1 MSKQKRQRSFDFGR
15 VFFPDKTNPIPDVI
29 YFQPLGNHVCNVR
42 KLVKAWKVEDFPGI
56 TETEREESKAR
67 VDEAARIH
75 DIGKPPKF
83 KLEAKAT
90 KEGKF
95 KEYIYSFKGHRF
107 LADSPDIWAKYL
119 AIGHHDF
126 SVGDISR
133 DAYKLKKESQEY
145 EQILTREPLTYGREL
160 YILEMCDQI
169 EAELACRVIGNDEQA
184 ESRAFMDYTTF
195 KLDNSTYLI
204 DPFPFN
210 FPFNKDEISLSFAYW
225 SLKLSEE
232 DKKELG
238 NLLDKPHKLED
249 KINNI
254 VKEWWQSHQGKAKK
268 EPHQGKAKE
277 ENPKRVGI
285 KSHSLVD
292 SSQDWNCETA
302 YQALSKGKYISN
314 PMQQDVWDA
323 IANPN
328 PAFLLKAPTG
338 SGKMEAVL
346 FPCLAKG
353 YRLILPLPSRSL
365 VEDQKQRI
373 ERYIKTF
380 SALPE
385 NKDLEFSLV
394 VDTGSQMERLIY
406 QNGERVERKINSRRH
421 LYKGDVI
428 LTTLDKFLYR
438 YFAFGDK
445 QKSFVFPLRI
455 HRDKTHSEKTLIC
468 VDEAHSYDNISFTNF
483 HSLVQ
488 SLYEAGRSI
497 VLMTATMPQQ
507 HLDRFDYLKVI
518 DYINNLENV
527 NSLREFQQQSYET
540 KAFEWLN
547 EVQRDSTNPLHFQ
560 TQVAQ
565 IVLREWKSK
574 SNRRIIAVVETV
586 TDAVE
591 IYTQVK
597 NELAFNTD
605 TQGQFLFLYHGRIS
619 DIPKDSE
626 FSRSTRYKNV
636 KNHDENDLPYILI
649 TTSAIEVGCDLNSE
663 ILISEMCPPENL
675 IQRAGRCNRRGNVPD
690 AKVILVGN
698 AIQDF
703 ANTLDESGWETYKE
717 TLKQLTDFNTAKI
730 SECILRSHYVDDYR
744 VVELFSMLHDYVY
757 SADLACQPAHEKG
770 LVVTR
775 SWTPSATLVYDD
787 GSHGDKIE
795 NMPQVTVPIDCLT
808 IKKDK
813 SNQYAN
819 THVYE
824 RYYDQEK
831 TSWERRDLRWGFA
844 YQKDIIIKIHRS
856 NDGASMLDGN
866 PEYSYN
872 SELGFVE
879 LPGVFIKLKTNGFDE
894 KLLYQYGNTAQKKSV
909 IITYTKAL
917 EETT

>member
-626 FSRSTRYKNV
+626 FSRSTRYKNL
-636 KNHDENDLPYILI
+636 KNRDENHLPYILI

-663 ILISEMCPPENL
+663 VLISEMCPPENL
-675 IQRAGRCNRRGNVPD
+675 IQRAGRCNRRGNVPN

-698 AIQDF
+698 TIQEF
-703 ANTLDESGWETYKE
+703 ANTLDESGWETYTE
-717 TLKQLTDFNTAKI
+717 TLQKLTDFNTAKI
-730 SECILRSHYVDDYR
+730 SECILRSQQVDDYR

-787 GSHGDKIE
+787 GTHGDKIE
-795 NMPQVTVPIDCLT
+795 NMPQVTVPIDRLT

-866 PEYSYN
+866 PEYSYEP
-872 SELGFVE
+872 ELGFVK

>member
-15 VFFPDKTNPIPDVI
+15 VFFPDKTNFIPDVI
-29 YFQPLGNHVCNVR
+29 YFQPLGNHVGNVR

-133 DAYKLKKESQEY
+133 DAYKLKKESQKY
-145 EQILTREPLTYGREL
+145 EEILTKEPLTYAREL

-210 FPFNKDEISLSFAYW
+210 FPFNNDAISLSFAYW
-225 SLKLSEE
+225 SLKLSQE
-232 DKKELG
+232 DKKELK

-249 KINNI
+249 KINDI
-254 VKEWWQSHQGKAKK
+254 VKKWWQSHQGKT
-268 EPHQGKAKE
+268 KE
-277 ENPKRVGI
+277 EHKRVVI
-285 KSHSLVD
+285 KSHSLVN

-302 YQALSKGKYISN
+302 YQALSKGKYIPN
-314 PMQQDVWDA
+314 PMQQNVWDA

-338 SGKMEAVL
+338 SGKMEAVV

-353 YRLILPLPSRSL
+353 YRLILPLPARSL

-373 ERYIKTF
+373 EQYIKTF

-385 NKDLEFSLV
+385 NQNREFSLV

-406 QNGERVERKINSRRH
+406 QKGERVDRKINSRRH

-518 DYINNLENV
+518 DYINNPENV
-527 NSLREFQQQSYET
+527 NALREFQQQSYET
-540 KAFEWLN
+540 KVFEWLN
-547 EVQRDSTNPLHFQ
+547 EVHRDSTNPLEFQ

-565 IVLREWKSK
+565 IVLREWKSQP
-574 SNRRIIAVVETV
+574 NRRIIAVVETV
-586 TDAVE
+586 KDAVE

-597 NELAFNTD
+597 NELGFNTD

-619 DIPKDSE
+619 DIPKESE
-626 FSRSTRYKNV
+626 SSRSTRYKNV
-636 KNHDENDLPYILI
+636 KNRDENDLPYILI
-649 TTSAIEVGCDLNSE
+649 TTSAIEVVCDLNSE
-663 ILISEMCPPENL
+663 ILISEICPPENL

-698 AIQDF
+698 TIQEF
-703 ANTLDESGWETYKE
+703 ANTLDESGWENYQN
-717 TLKQLTDFNTAKI
+717 TLQQLSDFNTAKI
-730 SECILRSHYVDDYR
+730 SECILRSQQINDYR

-757 SADLACQPAHEKG
+757 TADLTCQPAHEKG

-787 GSHGDKIE
+787 GNHGDKIE
-795 NMPQVTVPIDCLT
+795 NMPQVTVPIDRLN

-813 SNQYAN
+813 TNQYAN

-824 RYYDQEK
+824 RYYDQEN
-831 TSWERRDLRWGFA
+831 TRWEMRDLRWGFA
-844 YQKDIIIKIHRS
+844 YQKDVFIKINKS
-856 NDGASMLDGN
+856 NDGAFMPDSN

-872 SELGFVE
+872 PELGFVE
-879 LPGVFIKLKTNGFDE
+879 LPGVFIKLRTNGFDE
-894 KLLYQYGNTAQKKSV
+894 KLLYQYGSTAQKKSV

-917 EETT
+917 EETS

>member
-626 FSRSTRYKNV
+626 FSRSTRYKN
-636 KNHDENDLPYILI
+636 
-649 TTSAIEVGCDLNSE
+649 
-663 ILISEMCPPENL
+663 
-675 IQRAGRCNRRGNVPD
+675 
-690 AKVILVGN
+690 
-698 AIQDF
+698 
-703 ANTLDESGWETYKE
+703 
-717 TLKQLTDFNTAKI
+717 
-730 SECILRSHYVDDYR
+730 
-744 VVELFSMLHDYVY
+744 
-757 SADLACQPAHEKG
+757 
-770 LVVTR
+770 
-775 SWTPSATLVYDD
+775 
-787 GSHGDKIE
+787 
-795 NMPQVTVPIDCLT
+795 
-808 IKKDK
+808 
-813 SNQYAN
+813 
-819 THVYE
+819 
-824 RYYDQEK
+824 
-831 TSWERRDLRWGFA
+831 
-844 YQKDIIIKIHRS
+844 
-856 NDGASMLDGN
+856 
-866 PEYSYN
+866 
-872 SELGFVE
+872 
-879 LPGVFIKLKTNGFDE
+879 
-894 KLLYQYGNTAQKKSV
+894 
-909 IITYTKAL
+909 
-917 EETT
+917 